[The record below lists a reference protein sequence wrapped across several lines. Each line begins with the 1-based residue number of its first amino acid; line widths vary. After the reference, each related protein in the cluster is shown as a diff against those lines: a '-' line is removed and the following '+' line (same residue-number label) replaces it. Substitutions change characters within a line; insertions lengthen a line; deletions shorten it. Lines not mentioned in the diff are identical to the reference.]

1 MVLSKHIVGLK
12 KIFIF
17 LMLMNMPNSA
27 EDSLKILV
35 CGAGSI
41 GVRHINNL
49 QYLGIEV
56 LVWRS
61 RGGNL
66 NKLKD
71 EFGVKTFPSVDDAL
85 INADAVVIA
94 TVTSKHIE
102 LALKAAKLGKHI
114 FIEKPISNNTNG
126 LNELKKLVQ
135 KNKLVF
141 EVGCQ
146 LRSHPNLKIL
156 SQTLSQND
164 YGPLYTYRA
173 VVGQRLEDWRP
184 GTDYTKSYSAKAH
197 LGGGALLDLIH
208 EIDLLYWIT
217 GSIDSVY
224 ASLTKVSDQL
234 MSSEDLVNITLK
246 NSNGAQGQLQLDMVS
261 PEYRRSMELVY
272 KEGVFFW
279 DYIAGTLIY
288 KSNGCSVLLD
298 KVPDDF
304 NRNSLFISH
313 MKHFI
318 KRINNPNISP
328 LCSIDDGIAALCIA
342 QAARLSSSQKR
353 DVNLMEIEI

>member
-1 MVLSKHIVGLK
+1 MS
-12 KIFIF
+12 
-17 LMLMNMPNSA
+17 MPNSTIGQV
-27 EDSLKILV
+27 KVLV

-41 GVRHINNL
+41 GVRHIKNL
-49 QYLGIEV
+49 QHLGVEV
-56 LVWRS
+56 SVWRS
-61 RGGNL
+61 RVEL
-66 NKLKD
+66 FNKLKD
-71 EFGVKTFPSVDDAL
+71 EFGVNAYSSVDNAL
-85 INADAVVIA
+85 SNVDAVVIA

-114 FIEKPISNNTNG
+114 FIEKPISNNTHN
-126 LNELKKLVQ
+126 LHELKKIVQ

-146 LRSHPNLKIL
+146 LRSHPNLQKLSKLL
-156 SQTLSQND
+156 SQEN

-184 GTDYTKSYSAKAH
+184 GTDYTKSYSSQLD

-208 EIDLLYWIT
+208 EIDLLYWIV
-217 GSIDSVY
+217 GPVDSIY

-234 MSSEDLVNITLK
+234 MSSEDLVNMILK
-246 NSNGAQGQLQLDMVS
+246 NSNGAEGQLQMDMVS
-261 PEYRRSMELVY
+261 PEYRRSMELIY
-272 KEGVFFW
+272 KNGVFFW
-279 DYIAGTLIY
+279 DYMTGTLTY
-288 KSNGCSVLLD
+288 KSNGNSVLID

-318 KRINNPNISP
+318 DRINDPKILP
-328 LCSIDDGIAALCIA
+328 LCSIDDGIASLCIA
-342 QAARLSSSQKR
+342 EAARLSSNQKHS
-353 DVNLMEIEI
+353 VNLKEIKI

>member
-1 MVLSKHIVGLK
+1 
-12 KIFIF
+12 
-17 LMLMNMPNSA
+17 MNMLNNA
-27 EDSLKILV
+27 KDSLKILV

-41 GVRHINNL
+41 GVRHISNL

-56 LVWRS
+56 SVWRN
-61 RGGNL
+61 RGDML
-66 NKLKD
+66 NQLKD
-71 EFGVKTFPSVDDAL
+71 EFGVNTFLSVDDAL
-85 INADAVVIA
+85 INVDAVVIA

-114 FIEKPISNNTNG
+114 FIEKPISNNTHS

-146 LRSHPNLKIL
+146 LRSHPNLKTL
-156 SQTLSQND
+156 SKLLSQND

-184 GTDYTKSYSAKAH
+184 GSDYTKSYSSKVT

-224 ASLTKVSDQL
+224 ASLAKVSDQL
-234 MSSEDLVNITLK
+234 MSSEDLVNMILK

-261 PEYRRSMELVY
+261 PEYRRSMELIY
-272 KEGVFFW
+272 KEGIFFW
-279 DYIAGTLIY
+279 DYTEGTLTY
-288 KSNGCSVLLD
+288 KSNGGSVLID

-318 KRINNPNISP
+318 NRINNPNILP
-328 LCSIDDGIAALCIA
+328 LCSIDDGIVALCIA
-342 QAARLSSSQKR
+342 EAAKLSSNQKR
-353 DVNLMEIEI
+353 AVNLMEIEI